1 MPPEYPVQ
9 AGTQGRAVEPFSNL
23 QFQEISMATEKV
35 RFGVIGVGGMGS
47 GHCSQLP
54 KIPEAELAAVCDTNP
69 TTLESAKTKYGAPGF
84 ARHEDLLDSGLV
96 DAVIIAT
103 PHYFHPTI
111 AQDAFARGLHVL
123 SEKPLAVTVSAADAM
138 IGAAKASGK
147 KFAVMYQMRG
157 EGQNQAARQVIES
170 GRLGEIY
177 RTSLV
182 MGWYRSQ
189 AYYDSGGWRATWSGE
204 GGGVLINQ
212 APHYLDVFTWL
223 GGLPQRITG
232 QTRTRLHN
240 IEVEDEA
247 FATLEYANGAHG
259 YLYAST
265 TEVPNHNMLE
275 ICGDRGKLV
284 LHGSSLK
291 VYEVDTPIRNFTR
304 ESSEMWASPKVEEF
318 AIEIPPPHELKGHA
332 QITQNFARSILFDE
346 PLISPGEEGLNA
358 VEMINGLI
366 LSSKTGKTVTV
377 PVDRAAYDRLIEDLK
392 ASSRAK
398 EHVQE
403 QHVTDPAHV

>member
-1 MPPEYPVQ
+1 M
-9 AGTQGRAVEPFSNL
+9 S
-23 QFQEISMATEKV
+23 TEKV

-47 GHCSQLP
+47 GHCGQLP
-54 KIPEAELAAVCDTNP
+54 KIPETELTAICDTNP
-69 TTLESAKTKYGAPGF
+69 NTLEAGTAKYGAPGF
-84 ARHEDLLDSGLV
+84 ATHEALLDSGLV

-103 PHYFHPTI
+103 PHYFHPPI
-111 AQDAFARGLHVL
+111 AEDAFARGLHVL
-123 SEKPLAVTVSAADAM
+123 SEKPLAVTVSAADSM
-138 IGAAKASGK
+138 IRAAKTSGK
-147 KFAVMYQMRG
+147 KFSVMYQMRG
-157 EGQNQAARQVIES
+157 EPQNRAARDVIES

-177 RTSLV
+177 RTSLM

-223 GGLPQRITG
+223 AGLPRRITG
-232 QTRTRLHN
+232 QTRTRLHD

-291 VYEVDTPIRNFTR
+291 VFELESSIRSFTR
-304 ESSEMWASPKVEEF
+304 ETPEMWATPKAEEVP
-318 AIEIPPPHELKGHA
+318 IEIPQADELKGHA
-332 QITQNFARSILFDE
+332 LITQNFARSILYDE

-358 VEMINGLI
+358 VELINGLI
-366 LSSKTGKTVTV
+366 LSSKSGKSVTV
-377 PVDRAAYDRLIEDLK
+377 PVDRGEYDRLIEELK
-392 ASSRAK
+392 ATSRAK
-398 EHVQE
+398 ANVHE
-403 QHVTDPAHV
+403 QRVTDPAIA

>member
-1 MPPEYPVQ
+1 
-9 AGTQGRAVEPFSNL
+9 
-23 QFQEISMATEKV
+23 MAMDKV

-54 KIPEAELAAVCDTNP
+54 KLPEAELTAVCDPNP
-69 TTLESAKTKYGAPGF
+69 DTLSLMSAKCSVSGF

-96 DAVIIAT
+96 DAVIIAA

-123 SEKPLAVTVSAADAM
+123 SEKPLAVTVSSADAM
-138 IGAAKASGK
+138 ISAAKASGK
-147 KFAVMYQMRG
+147 KFCVMYQMRS
-157 EGQNQAARQVIES
+157 EGQNRAARAVIDS
-170 GRLGEIY
+170 GRLGDIY

-189 AYYDSGGWRATWSGE
+189 AYYNSGGWRATWSGE

-212 APHYLDVFTWL
+212 APHYLDLFTWL
-223 GGLPQRITG
+223 GGLPRRIIG
-232 QTRTRLHN
+232 QTRTRLHD

-265 TEVPNHNMLE
+265 TEAPNHNMME

-291 VYEVDTPIRNFTR
+291 VFGLDQSIRSFTK
-304 ESSEMWASPKVEEF
+304 ETKEMWASPKAEEI
-318 AIEIPPPHELKGHA
+318 ATEIPEPDELKGHA
-332 QITQNFARSILFDE
+332 VITRNFARSILYDE
-346 PLISPGEEGLNA
+346 PLMSPGEEGLNA
-358 VEMINGLI
+358 VELINGLI
-366 LSSKTGKTVTV
+366 LSSKTGKPVSI
-377 PVDRAAYDRLIEDLK
+377 PVDRAEYDQLIGDLK
-392 ASSRAK
+392 AASRVK
-398 EHVQE
+398 TTVQE
-403 QHVTDPAHV
+403 QRITDPAFA

>member
-1 MPPEYPVQ
+1 
-9 AGTQGRAVEPFSNL
+9 
-23 QFQEISMATEKV
+23 MATGTV
-35 RFGVIGVGGMGS
+35 RVGVIGVGGMGS
-47 GHCSQLP
+47 GHCTQLP

-69 TTLESAKTKYGAPGF
+69 ATLKAVTEKYGAPGF
-84 ARHEDLLDSGLV
+84 ATHEALLDSGLV
-96 DAVIIAT
+96 DAIIIAT
-103 PHYFHPTI
+103 PHYFHPPI
-111 AQDAFARGLHVL
+111 AIDAFARGLHVL
-123 SEKPLAVTVSAADAM
+123 SEKPLAVTVSSADAM
-138 IGAAKASGK
+138 IAAAKRSGK
-147 KFAVMYQMRG
+147 KFAVMYQMRS
-157 EGQNQAARQVIES
+157 EGQNRAARAAIES

-189 AYYDSGGWRATWSGE
+189 AYYDSGGWRATWNGE

-212 APHYLDVFTWL
+212 APHYLDLFTWL
-223 GGLPQRITG
+223 GGMPSRITG
-232 QTRTRLHN
+232 TTRTRLHD

-291 VYEVDTPIRNFTR
+291 VYEVGTPIRKFTH
-304 ESSEMWASPKVEEF
+304 ESTEMWAGPKAEEVPV
-318 AIEIPPPHELKGHA
+318 EIPPDSPLKGHA
-332 QITQNFARSILFDE
+332 VITQNFARSILRGE
-346 PLISPGEEGLNA
+346 PLISPGEEGLRA

-366 LSSKTGKTVTV
+366 LSSKTGKPVTV
-377 PVDRAAYDRLIEDLK
+377 PVDRAAYDRLIEELK
-392 ASSRAK
+392 TASRPKAA
-398 EHVQE
+398 VRE
-403 QHVTDPAHV
+403 QRVTDPAIAN